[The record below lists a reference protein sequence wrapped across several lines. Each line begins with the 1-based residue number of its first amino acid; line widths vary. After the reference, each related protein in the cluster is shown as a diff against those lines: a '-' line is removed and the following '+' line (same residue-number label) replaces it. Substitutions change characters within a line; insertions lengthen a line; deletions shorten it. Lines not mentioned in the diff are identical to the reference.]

1 MTEENNNKVDILEQP
16 INTENLEKI
25 NKLKIL
31 LQNENS
37 DLFEIISL
45 KDQIKFEDHNEE
57 EQINNSIWQK
67 QYNSILPESSNDTSL
82 SIKPNINMINLL
94 LSSANKYKIKD
105 EEKINIIK
113 NIQEEANNIIKEI
126 KKAKTLDELNN
137 LKKNS
142 EKIKIDLNEYFIQRE
157 MKLKNKIDDESV
169 DDNKNTQNDN
179 TENTNLK
186 NKELNRSKSHRRK
199 KYKRKED
206 EYENDF
212 VEDESGAGSEEE
224 SERIDLSNHVI
235 DLGKKKSGN
244 NIKRIADEL
253 QEEANNFISMRSRRN
268 INKKKDN
275 DFIYDDIYGK
285 KNESMNSRDNSNSNI
300 NSEEENNKFKKKTTD
315 IDYDDEDYIEDDHK
329 NKEKKH
335 KNKTYDDN
343 ILNKKIRRTRSKNN
357 PINESKNIH
366 FDKKVS
372 NMSNNSNTHNTIV
385 ALNSNEENKIKSRKN
400 ALANITKILN
410 DNTHLMEEGEDFVNA
425 LANRVEEDL
434 AKAFPAID
442 FDYQKTLSNINKT
455 LKEISKYK
463 RVNQMI
469 IKGKITLFKMAK
481 FPYGDKFI
489 QKLKKIEEGGTSK
502 KPQKLK
508 SESFSFG
515 NILQDSN
522 NLYSSINDDKKRNNN
537 NNKLSLM
544 RNQSNLSLSYGFSQ
558 SSIGE
563 ERNYENENDYYYSKT
578 QTGSNS
584 NRYENDDSLESIEN
598 QDNIRFSPGLN
609 NRSNRDISG
618 NLEEGMG
625 HIYDPFKKDK
635 INFKN
640 IFPILYDPELDLSSK
655 EEKLS
660 EVNSY
665 SPNDPNIILSNPP
678 PTGSTLRIFHGK
690 IRLNHNTLDNASLF
704 SFNKYQNFLKFPSFE
719 KELILPSKAKS
730 NEVIPYCLKQLSNAS
745 KLELFGWIEPDLN
758 RNQESMEISKF
769 KELIEEFERNE
780 KCSCLVENKIKL
792 YIFVLGEKDEKLF
805 SKVIN
810 ESKFVNKKLMQNL
823 NNGNKFLVF
832 VLLSNNDDLE
842 NESIKKKKKI
852 HPEIIKRV
860 EQSESDDENE
870 NENNMNNKKN
880 NLSTIMEV
888 EGEHSKSFSFANNNN
903 NDYNNMQNDGN
914 ENDNENN
921 NDNGNNEQKDDENND
936 EDDDESCIDKE
947 ENEKLKNILEQND
960 FNAINNYIENNFK
973 DLPLE
978 EMANKLQRFTAENRE
993 KLLEIIKNYSENF
1006 MANENQM
1013 DLEEEN
1019 NINNMNNMNGM
1030 NNTGGDINNMA
1041 QINQQINN
1049 NAGMMQQINMN
1060 PAMQMNI
1067 YQNDPTLNQ
1076 LYLNQINIQ
1085 QQQQNNNINNTN
1097 LASMYYNQGMNI
1109 YNRYNNNIK

>member
-1 MTEENNNKVDILEQP
+1 MTEENNENNIPATQP
-16 INTENLEKI
+16 INTENIEKI
-25 NKLKIL
+25 NKLKNL

-45 KDQIKFEDHNEE
+45 KDQITFDDHNEE

-67 QYNSILPESSNDTSL
+67 QYISIFPESSQDAPL
-82 SIKPNINMINLL
+82 PIKPNINMINLL
-94 LSSANKYKIKD
+94 LSSASKYKIKD
-105 EEKINIIK
+105 EEKIKIIK

-126 KKAKTLDELNN
+126 KKAKSLEELNN
-137 LKKNS
+137 LKNNS
-142 EKIKIDLNEYFIQRE
+142 DKVKIDLNEYFIQRE
-157 MKLKNKIDDESV
+157 MKLKNKIGDESE
-169 DDNKNTQNDN
+169 DDSKNAENNK
-179 TENTNLK
+179 TESTNIK
-186 NKELNRSKSHRRK
+186 NKEINKSKSHRRK

-253 QEEANNFISMRSRRN
+253 QEEAKNYISMRSRRN

-285 KNESMNSRDNSNSNI
+285 KNDSVNSRDNSNSNI
-300 NSEEENNKFKKKTTD
+300 NSEDDNNKYRKRNAE
-315 IDYDDEDYIEDDHK
+315 IDYDDEDYIEEE
-329 NKEKKH
+329 NKIKERKH
-335 KNKTYDDN
+335 KNKAYDDN
-343 ILNKKIRRTRSKNN
+343 ILNRKTRRTRSSNN
-357 PINESKNIH
+357 PVNESKNTHI
-366 FDKKVS
+366 DNKKV
-372 NMSNNSNTHNTIV
+372 NNNAHTNIV

-400 ALANITKILN
+400 ALANITKILT
-410 DNTHLMEEGEDFVNA
+410 DNKYLMEEGMDFVNA

-442 FDYQKTLSNINKT
+442 FDYQKTLSNMNKT

-463 RVNQMI
+463 RINQMV

-481 FPYGDKFI
+481 FQYGDKFL
-489 QKLKKIEEGGTSK
+489 QKIKKIEEGGTGK
-502 KPQKLK
+502 KPPKPK
-508 SESFSFG
+508 PESFSFG
-515 NILQDSN
+515 DILQDSN

-537 NNKLSLM
+537 DNRLSLM
-544 RNQSNLSLSYGFSQ
+544 RNPSSMSYRSGFSQ
-558 SSIGE
+558 SSFGDD
-563 ERNYENENDYYYSKT
+563 RNSGNFENENDYYSKT

-598 QDNIRFSPGLN
+598 QENIRFSPGLN
-609 NRSNRDISG
+609 NRGHRDISG
-618 NLEEGMG
+618 NLEEGIG
-625 HIYDPFKKDK
+625 HSYDPFKKDK
-635 INFKN
+635 MNYKN
-640 IFPILYDPELDLSSK
+640 LFPILYDPALDISSK
-655 EEKLS
+655 EEELS
-660 EVNSY
+660 EHNS
-665 SPNDPNIILSNPP
+665 SLNDPNIILANPP

-704 SFNKYQNFLKFPSFE
+704 SVNKYQNFLKFPSFE
-719 KELILPSKAKS
+719 KELILTSKAKS

-758 RNQESMEISKF
+758 RNQDMEISKF

-810 ESKFVNKKLMQNL
+810 ESKFVNKKIMQNL

-842 NESIKKKKKI
+842 NESIKKKKKM

-870 NENNMNNKKN
+870 NNLNNKKKNSN
-880 NLSTIMEV
+880 NTIEV
-888 EGEHSKSFSFANNNN
+888 DDEHLKSFSFANNNN
-903 NDYNNMQNDGN
+903 NNNEEYNNIKNNEN

-921 NDNGNNEQKDDENND
+921 NENGNHEQKDEENND

-978 EMANKLQRFTAENRE
+978 EMASKLQRFTAENRV
-993 KLLEIIKNYSENF
+993 KLLEMIKNYSDNF
-1006 MANENQM
+1006 MENENQM
-1013 DLEEEN
+1013 EIDEEEN
-1019 NINNMNNMNGM
+1019 NMNN
-1030 NNTGGDINNMA
+1030 NNIGGDINNMG
-1041 QINQQINN
+1041 QINQQMNN
-1049 NAGMMQQINMN
+1049 NTAMMPQININ

-1067 YQNDPTLNQ
+1067 YQNDPSLNQ

-1109 YNRYNNNIK
+1109 YNRYNNNNFK